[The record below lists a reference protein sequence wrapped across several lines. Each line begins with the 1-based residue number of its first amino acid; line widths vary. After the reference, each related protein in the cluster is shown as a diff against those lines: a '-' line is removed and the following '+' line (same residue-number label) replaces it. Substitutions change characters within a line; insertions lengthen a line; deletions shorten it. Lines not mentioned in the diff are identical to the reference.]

1 MKIVI
6 VGAGE
11 VGFHLAK
18 ILSQEHHDIVVIDN
32 DEERVERVNENLD
45 VMAVEG
51 SGVSPKL
58 LFDAGAEN
66 ADLLVAVSPSDEVN
80 ILACQI
86 ANKLGTKRTIAR
98 VSSPEFNS
106 KDAIIKPD
114 QLGINLMIYPEGVTA
129 DEIFRLVKRSTATDV
144 LEFGEGRIQIIGLR
158 LDANSPI
165 INKKMKEVG
174 LEINELVFRVVAISR
189 GQRTIIPTGDDVF
202 KKNDQVFVVCKT
214 EYVQDM
220 LRYAGQEEEVVKNIM
235 ILGGGRI
242 GTQVAEML
250 EDEVNVK
257 IVESNEERAT
267 ELAERLKH
275 SLVIHGEGSD
285 IDLLAKEGIMDMD
298 IFIAVSDDEEENII
312 TCLMAKHLQVPKTI
326 ALVDNTDY
334 VTLAGTI
341 GLDVAVNKKLSAAQI
356 ILKFIRQG
364 DILSIATLHGVDAEV
379 IEFIAKKNSDIT
391 KKTLKDVNF
400 PSGAIVGCVIRG
412 DSVFIPV
419 GSTKINP
426 TDRVVVFTLPKSIP
440 EVEKIFN
447 K

>member
-1 MKIVI
+1 LKIVI

-174 LEINELVFRVVAISR
+174 LELNELVFRVVAISR

-220 LRYAGQEEEVVKNIM
+220 LRYAGQEEEAVKNIM

-267 ELAERLKH
+267 ELAERLKR

-400 PSGAIVGCVIRG
+400 PAGAIVGCVIRG

-419 GSTKINP
+419 GSSKINP
-426 TDRVVVFTLPKSIP
+426 NDRVVVFTLPKSIP

>member
-1 MKIVI
+1 M
-6 VGAGE
+6 GAGE

-18 ILSQEHHDIVVIDN
+18 ILSQEHHDIVVIDS
-32 DEERVERVNENLD
+32 DKERVERVNENLD

-202 KKNDQVFVVCKT
+202 KKNDQVFVVCKR

-426 TDRVVVFTLPKSIP
+426 TDRVVVFTLPKSIS

>member
-174 LEINELVFRVVAISR
+174 LELNELVFRVVAISR

-220 LRYAGQEEEVVKNIM
+220 LRYAGQEEEAVKNIM

-267 ELAERLKH
+267 ELAERLKR

-400 PSGAIVGCVIRG
+400 PAGAIVGCVIRG

-419 GSTKINP
+419 GSSKINP
-426 TDRVVVFTLPKSIP
+426 NDRVVVFTLPKSIP

>member
-1 MKIVI
+1 

-45 VMAVEG
+45 VIAIEG

-114 QLGINLMIYPEGVTA
+114 QLGINLTIYPEGITA

-165 INKKMKEVG
+165 INKKMKDVG
-174 LEINELVFRVVAISR
+174 LELNELVFRVVAISR

-220 LRYAGQEEEVVKNIM
+220 LRYAGQEEGVVKNIM

-250 EDEVNVK
+250 EDEINVK

-298 IFIAVSDDEEENII
+298 VFIAVSDDEEENII

-400 PSGAIVGCVIRG
+400 PAGAIVGCVIRG

-419 GSTKINP
+419 GSSKINP
-426 TDRVVVFTLPKSIP
+426 NDRVVVFTLPKSIP

>member
-1 MKIVI
+1 M
-6 VGAGE
+6 GAGE

-174 LEINELVFRVVAISR
+174 LELNELVFRVVAISR

-220 LRYAGQEEEVVKNIM
+220 LRYAGQEEEAVKNIM

-267 ELAERLKH
+267 ELAERLKR

-400 PSGAIVGCVIRG
+400 PAGAIVGCVIRG

-419 GSTKINP
+419 GSSKINP
-426 TDRVVVFTLPKSIP
+426 NDRVVVFTLPKSIP

>member
-1 MKIVI
+1 M
-6 VGAGE
+6 GAGE

-174 LEINELVFRVVAISR
+174 LELNELVFRVVAISR

-220 LRYAGQEEEVVKNIM
+220 LRYAGQEEEAVKNIM

-250 EDEVNVK
+250 EDEINVK

-275 SLVIHGEGSD
+275 ALVIHGEGSD

-298 IFIAVSDDEEENII
+298 VFIAVSDDEEENII

-379 IEFIAKKNSDIT
+379 IEFIAKKNSEIT

-400 PSGAIVGCVIRG
+400 PAGAIVGCVIRG

-419 GSTKINP
+419 GSSKINP
-426 TDRVVVFTLPKSIP
+426 NDRVVVFTLPKSIP
-440 EVEKIFN
+440 EVEKFFN

>member
-45 VMAVEG
+45 VIAIEG

-114 QLGINLMIYPEGVTA
+114 QLGINLTIYPEGITA

-165 INKKMKEVG
+165 INKKMKDVG
-174 LEINELVFRVVAISR
+174 LELNELVFRVVAISR

-220 LRYAGQEEEVVKNIM
+220 LRYAGQEEGVVKNIM

-250 EDEVNVK
+250 EDEINVK

-298 IFIAVSDDEEENII
+298 VFIAVSDDEEENII

-400 PSGAIVGCVIRG
+400 PAGAIVGCVIRG

-419 GSTKINP
+419 GSSKINP
-426 TDRVVVFTLPKSIP
+426 NDRVVVFTLPKSIP

>member
-174 LEINELVFRVVAISR
+174 LELNELVFRVVAISR

-220 LRYAGQEEEVVKNIM
+220 LRYAGQEEEAVKNIM

-267 ELAERLKH
+267 ELAERLKR

-391 KKTLKDVNF
+391 KKTLKDVSF
-400 PSGAIVGCVIRG
+400 PAGAIVGCVIRG

-419 GSTKINP
+419 GSSKINP
-426 TDRVVVFTLPKSIP
+426 NDRVVVFTLPKSIP